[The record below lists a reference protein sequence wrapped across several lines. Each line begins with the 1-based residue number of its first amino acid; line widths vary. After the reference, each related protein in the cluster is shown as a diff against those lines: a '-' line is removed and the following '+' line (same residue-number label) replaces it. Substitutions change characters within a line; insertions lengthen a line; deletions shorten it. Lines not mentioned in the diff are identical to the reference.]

1 MFNRIIVPVD
11 GSDESWRA
19 VAVGDRLA
27 STCAAD
33 LEIVLVAGG
42 GDDVERERHAL
53 RNRVAQAQVATP
65 EPEVHVA
72 EAAGRSVATILGE
85 RLEAV
90 NGSILVM
97 ASSGRGRSAA
107 MVGSVANDVL
117 CSTFGPVVLVGPAVP
132 AGADIFGGDMV
143 VALDGSARSETV
155 LGLAGAWSVGFGAR
169 LWLTTMLEPSGG
181 APDAFESNY
190 VGRLARDLGLRT
202 KHEVEFEVLHG
213 TNAAHAVTDFA
224 ERIGAGLIIGTTHG
238 RTGLARLTLGSTA
251 AAIVRDATCP
261 VLLVRPPQLSAPP
274 RPAPH
279 TEAATGPEA
288 LARQ

>member
-27 STCAAD
+27 TRCAAE
-33 LEIVLVAGG
+33 LEIVLVAAGS
-42 GDDVERERHAL
+42 DDVEQERHNL
-53 RNRVAQAQVATP
+53 RNRVALAQLATP
-65 EPEVHVA
+65 HPDAHVV
-72 EAAGRSVATILGE
+72 EASGRSVATVLGE

-117 CSTFGPVVLVGPAVP
+117 CSTFGPVVIVGPAVAP
-132 AGADIFGGDMV
+132 DADVFGGDIV

-155 LGLAGAWSVGFGAR
+155 LGLAGAWSVGFGGR
-169 LWLTTMLEPSGG
+169 LWLTTMLEPTGV
-181 APDAFESNY
+181 APDVFESNY

-213 TNAAHAVTDFA
+213 TNAARAVTDFA

-238 RTGLARLTLGSTA
+238 RTGLARLTMGSTA
-251 AAIVRDATCP
+251 AAIVRDAPCP

-274 RPAPH
+274 RPATHATAEPG
-279 TEAATGPEA
+279 TEV